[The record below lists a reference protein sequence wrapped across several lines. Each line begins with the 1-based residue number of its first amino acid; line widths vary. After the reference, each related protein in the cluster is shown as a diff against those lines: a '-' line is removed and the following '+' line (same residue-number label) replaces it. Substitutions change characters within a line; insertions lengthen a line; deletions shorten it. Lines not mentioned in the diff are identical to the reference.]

1 MAKRARKTY
10 ERGKMLK
17 ITNLHAAVDG
27 KEILKGFDIAVEP
40 GEIHAVMA
48 PNGSGKSTLPYILT
62 GRDGYDVTAGEI
74 RYLRRDL
81 LDLAPEER
89 AAG

>member
-48 PNGSGKSTLPYILT
+48 P
-62 GRDGYDVTAGEI
+62 TA
-74 RYLRRDL
+74 
-81 LDLAPEER
+81 R
-89 AAG
+89 ASRPSPTF

>member
-1 MAKRARKTY
+1 
-10 ERGKMLK
+10 MLK

-40 GEIHAVMA
+40 G
-48 PNGSGKSTLPYILT
+48 NGSGKSTLPYILT
-62 GRDGYDVTAGEI
+62 GRDGYDVIAGEI
-74 RYLRRDL
+74 RYQRRDL